1 MNFKIFCLIIC
12 LYSINSRL
20 TIIDSLRINHL
31 KSPLGIDITDNNF
44 SFKSNEKGPFK
55 AKILQGNTII
65 EEKEIKL
72 ANSHSFTFDKPLE
85 YNKTYKYIVEGLTG
99 TGEMDFETSIK
110 LENEFIK
117 PKYKGIFSPI
127 FFKNFN
133 LNKASTIKKA
143 RLYITGLGLYCAFI
157 NNERV
162 GNSYLSPGYNDYDYY
177 LRYQTYDI
185 TQLLKDSNLIEVHMG
200 DGWYKGRFGFSI
212 SEIFGDEYKLNA
224 YIIIEYGDGQIQ
236 EILTDETWKV
246 KHSQEISNGI
256 YDGEEIDFTYENKT
270 EEEVILS
277 QENYNLIPDLG
288 AQMVEKERLNP
299 VLYVSPKGE
308 KILDFKQNMV
318 GFIRFKG
325 HLNKNQE
332 IKISHGEVLQ
342 DKCFYNLNY
351 RSAKP
356 VLKYKGDG
364 NDRIY

>member
-31 KSPLGIDITDNNF
+31 KSPLGIDIMDNNF

-72 ANSHSFTFDKPLE
+72 ENSHSFTFDKPLE

-99 TGEMDFETSIK
+99 TGEIEFETSIK
-110 LENEFIK
+110 LENIFIK

-133 LNKASTIKKA
+133 LNNASTIKKA

-157 NNERV
+157 NNEKV

-185 TQLLKDSNLIEVHMG
+185 TQLLKESNLIEVHMG

-224 YIIIEYGDGQIQ
+224 HIIIEYGDGQIQ
-236 EILTDETWKV
+236 EILTDETWKI
-246 KHSQEISNGI
+246 KHIQEISNGI

-270 EEEVILS
+270 EEDVILS

-299 VLYVSPKGE
+299 VLYV
-308 KILDFKQNMV
+308 
-318 GFIRFKG
+318 
-325 HLNKNQE
+325 
-332 IKISHGEVLQ
+332 
-342 DKCFYNLNY
+342 
-351 RSAKP
+351 
-356 VLKYKGDG
+356 
-364 NDRIY
+364 